1 MSIQLVEVLTEEVT
15 SEGRPS
21 AEIVQENRDYTLF
34 SWSVQGAMHPIHLK
48 RAEGVYFWDGDDNR
62 WLDFSAQLI
71 NMNVGHQHPKVLNAI
86 KKQVDELCFA
96 GPGFATEPRGKL
108 GRKLADVT
116 GLAKSFFTLGGS
128 EANENAMKIARLFT
142 GRNKIITRYRSYH
155 GATMGSMTASGD
167 PRRWPVEPG
176 VPGIVRAFDPYCY
189 RCPFGQKV
197 ETCHRECVSHIEEI
211 IQMEGPNEIAAIMVE
226 GITGSNGILIPPDD
240 YYPKLRAL
248 CDKYGILLIDDE
260 VMSGFGRTGKYLAT
274 QHYGIKADIVTAAKG
289 LTSGFMPLG
298 AVIVSDPIA
307 QYFET
312 HMLYGGLTYS
322 GHPVACAAANANL
335 AVYEEESIFENV
347 ETQGVY
353 LSARLKAM
361 RDRFACVGDVRA
373 IGLFSVIELVKDKA
387 TKEPLAPFNG
397 ASAEMAK
404 LGAYLKSQHL
414 YAFLRFNMLW
424 VCPPLVITEE
434 QLAEGLDII
443 ECGLKLIDESLE
455 VSRRNPEE
463 VHAPVRLTSASH

>member
-1 MSIQLVEVLTEEVT
+1 MSTHMLEIKAGQAAERT
-15 SEGRPS
+15 SQ
-21 AEIVQENRDYTLF
+21 EIVQENRDYTLF
-34 SWSVQGAMHPIHLK
+34 SWSVQNAANPMLMK

-71 NMNVGHQHPKVLNAI
+71 NMNVGHQHPKVLDAI

-96 GPGFATEPRGKL
+96 GPGFATEPRGLL
-108 GRKLADVT
+108 GKKLAEVT
-116 GLAKSFFTLGGS
+116 GLAKAFFTLGGS
-128 EANENAMKIARLFT
+128 EANENAMKIARLYT

-226 GITGSNGILIPPDD
+226 GITGSNGILVPPDD

-274 QHYGIKADIVTAAKG
+274 QHYGITPDIVTAAKG
-289 LTSGFMPLG
+289 LTSGYMPLG
-298 AVIVSDPIA
+298 TVIVSDAIA

-322 GHPVACAAANANL
+322 GHPVSCAAANANL
-335 AVYEEESIFENV
+335 AVYEDESIFENV
-347 ETQGVY
+347 DMQGVY
-353 LSARLKAM
+353 LAARLSEI
-361 RDRFACVGDVRA
+361 RDKFACVGDVRS

-387 TKEPLAPFNG
+387 TKEPLVPFNG
-397 ASAEMAK
+397 TSAAMAK
-404 LGAYLKSQHL
+404 LAMYLKSQHL
-414 YAFLRFNMLW
+414 YAFTRFNMLW
-424 VCPPLVITEE
+424 ICPPLVITEQ
-434 QLAEGLDII
+434 QLADGLEII
-443 ECGLKLIDESLE
+443 ERGLALVDEAIQLS
-455 VSRRNPEE
+455 SRNPEE
-463 VHAPVRLTSASH
+463 DRAPVRLTSASH

>member
-1 MSIQLVEVLTEEVT
+1 MSTQLVELQTEPIVAEGLTSQQV
-15 SEGRPS
+15 
-21 AEIVQENRDYTLF
+21 IQENRDYTLF
-34 SWSVQGAMHPIHLK
+34 SWSVQNAANPIHMK

-71 NMNVGHQHPKVLNAI
+71 NMNVGHQHPKVLDAI

-96 GPGFATEPRGKL
+96 GPSFATEPRGTL
-108 GRKLADVT
+108 GKKLAEVT
-116 GLAKSFFTLGGS
+116 GLAKAFFTLGGS

-155 GATMGSMTASGD
+155 GATLGSMVASGD
-167 PRRWPVEPG
+167 PRRWPIDPG
-176 VPGIVRAFDPYCY
+176 VAGIVRAFDPYCY

-211 IQMEGPNEIAAIMVE
+211 IQMEGAHTIAAIMVE

-274 QHYGIKADIVTAAKG
+274 QHYGIKPDIVTSAKG
-289 LTSGFMPLG
+289 LTSGYMPLG
-298 AVIVSDPIA
+298 TVIVSEEIA
-307 QYFET
+307 EYFET

-322 GHPVACAAANANL
+322 GHPLSCAAANANL

-353 LSARLKAM
+353 LAARLNAM
-361 RDRFACVGDVRA
+361 KENFACVGDVRA

-397 ASAEMAK
+397 TSPEMAK
-404 LGAYLKSQHL
+404 LAGNLKSQHL
-414 YAFLRFNMLW
+414 YAFTRFNMLW
-424 VCPPLVITEE
+424 VCPPLVITQE

-443 ECGLKLIDESLE
+443 EQSLALIDATLQL
-455 VSRRNPEE
+455 SRSNSEKH
-463 VHAPVRLTSASH
+463 HAAIPLASASH